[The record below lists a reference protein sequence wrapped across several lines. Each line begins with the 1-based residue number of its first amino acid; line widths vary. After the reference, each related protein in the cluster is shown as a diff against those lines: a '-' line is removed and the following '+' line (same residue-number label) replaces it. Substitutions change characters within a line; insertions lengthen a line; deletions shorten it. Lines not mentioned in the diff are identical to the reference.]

1 MHELAIAQA
10 LVQEAENVARAHGAK
25 RIDRIVT
32 RVGLLSGVEAP
43 LLERA
48 YSVAC
53 AGTLAAHAVL
63 EIEPGE
69 IEVRCRSCHALST
82 GLPNRMVCR
91 SCGDWRVDVLSGEEL
106 LLMSVELSGVP
117 DDPIDEA
124 GTPEMPAAPATQ
136 RSA

>member
-1 MHELAIAQA
+1 
-10 LVQEAENVARAHGAK
+10 
-25 RIDRIVT
+25 
-32 RVGLLSGVEAP
+32 
-43 LLERA
+43 
-48 YSVAC
+48 
-53 AGTLAAHAVL
+53 
-63 EIEPGE
+63 
-69 IEVRCRSCHALST
+69 
-82 GLPNRMVCR
+82 MVCR